1 MKRMAMVLLVIG
13 CHGASKNATA
23 KGAHLIVWESSMST
37 RPAFKGATFAD
48 HTSRDDVI
56 AVKACDEE
64 VKIKLHL
71 DLGTAKYTEADQAMS
86 LPAISQLGAMLEDG
100 KGFQITNG
108 GCDGPNYNLGAPGTP
123 PTQTILDC
131 HFHATKPNSD
141 CAVMFQL
148 AGDGTLL
155 AK

>member
-1 MKRMAMVLLVIG
+1 MAKLALINREAKRAKLVAKFAAKRAALN
-13 CHGASKNATA
+13 AS
-23 KGAHLIVWESSMST
+23 IVN
-37 RPAFKGATFAD
+37 
-48 HTSRDDVI
+48 
-56 AVKACDEE
+56 VKACDEE
-64 VKIKLHL
+64 LKLKLHL
-71 DLGTAKYTEADQAMS
+71 DVGTAKYTEADQAMS
-86 LPAISQLGAMLEDG
+86 LPAISQLGAMLEEG